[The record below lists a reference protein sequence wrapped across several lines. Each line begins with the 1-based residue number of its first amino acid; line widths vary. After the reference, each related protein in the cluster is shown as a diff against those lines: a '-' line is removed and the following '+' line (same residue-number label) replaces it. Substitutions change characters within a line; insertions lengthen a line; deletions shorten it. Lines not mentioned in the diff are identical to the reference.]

1 MRACG
6 KTDVGLRRHE
16 NQDTFAVEQGE
27 KLLIAVVCD
36 GMGGAEGGQIA
47 SSVAV
52 ETFMKEMHALIRADM
67 TAEQLRELASFCVA
81 KANTAVYQ
89 RALQDPAYQGM
100 GMFPESLAFSGN
112 HEKSPIVCNIG
123 DSRAYLI
130 RDGEITRITHDHS
143 VVQTLVENGNITAEE
158 ARTHPNRNLI
168 TRALGPDENTL
179 CDAFEV
185 SFTKGDKILLC
196 TDGLV
201 VTATDD
207 EICRAVCAGKSAE
220 ESLDDLIA
228 LAKAQGAPDNVTA
241 VLIEHE

>member
-1 MRACG
+1 MNVCG

-36 GMGGAEGGQIA
+36 GIGGAEGGQIA
-47 SSVAV
+47 SSLAV
-52 ETFMKEMHALIRADM
+52 ETFMQEIRALLRADM
-67 TAEQLRELASFCVA
+67 TAGQLRELASFCVA

-100 GMFPESLAFSGN
+100 GTTLISAVAGERDAV
-112 HEKSPIVCNIG
+112 ICNIG

-130 RDGEITRITHDHS
+130 HNGEMTRITHDHS
-143 VVQTLVENGNITAEE
+143 VVQTLVENGDITAEE

-168 TRALGPDENTL
+168 TRALGPDETTL
-179 CDAFEV
+179 CDAFDV
-185 SFTKGDKILLC
+185 SFAHGDKILLC

-201 VTATDD
+201 VTATDE
-207 EICRAVCAGKSAE
+207 EICRIVCADKRAE
-220 ESLDDLIA
+220 EKLDDLIA

>member
-1 MRACG
+1 MSASSQASAQKVLVFDFG
-6 KTDVGLRRHE
+6 AQYG
-16 NQDTFAVEQGE
+16 Q
-27 KLLIAVVCD
+27 LIARRVRDLHVYSEIVPCD
-36 GMGGAEGGQIA
+36 
-47 SSVAV
+47 
-52 ETFMKEMHALIRADM
+52 
-67 TAEQLRELASFCVA
+67 
-81 KANTAVYQ
+81 
-89 RALQDPAYQGM
+89 
-100 GMFPESLAFSGN
+100 
-112 HEKSPIVCNIG
+112 
-123 DSRAYLI
+123 
-130 RDGEITRITHDHS
+130 
-143 VVQTLVENGNITAEE
+143 ITAEE

>member
-1 MRACG
+1 MERMRDQA
-6 KTDVGLRRHE
+6 
-16 NQDTFAVEQGE
+16 
-27 KLLIAVVCD
+27 
-36 GMGGAEGGQIA
+36 
-47 SSVAV
+47 
-52 ETFMKEMHALIRADM
+52 
-67 TAEQLRELASFCVA
+67 
-81 KANTAVYQ
+81 
-89 RALQDPAYQGM
+89 
-100 GMFPESLAFSGN
+100 
-112 HEKSPIVCNIG
+112 IVCNIG

-130 RDGEITRITHDHS
+130 RGGEITRITHDHS